1 MIAGHPSVPR
11 SQQSLLITT
20 EHRLLTDEWTAD
32 VSLLEPAIRRFDAK
46 RPLANDCRIVLFEIP
61 RDGHLH
67 VNVTHRHE
75 TKSVR
80 GWAGPGSVPDG
91 FVNNRT
97 FGAMLAGRIVD
108 HIRDMVFA
116 ERV

>member
-1 MIAGHPSVPR
+1 M
-11 SQQSLLITT
+11 ITT
-20 EHRLLTDEWTAD
+20 RHKLLTDVWTAD
-32 VSLLEPAIRRFDAK
+32 VEVLETAIGRFAAK
-46 RPLANDCRIVLFEIP
+46 RALTNDCRVVLFEVAH
-61 RDGHLH
+61 DGDLH

-97 FGAMLAGRIVD
+97 FGNTPPSRITG
-108 HIRDMVFA
+108 HIHDMVFA
-116 ERV
+116 DRV